1 MSEPITDYSS
11 EQRKY
16 VPEQY
21 KRSTKLLGVI
31 DAALGFSDELEK
43 ALREISD
50 KFNIEDAVGPMLDY
64 YGLYFGI
71 ERRIGET
78 DEQLR
83 IRIRLGSGTED
94 LPTNEAIYNYFKI
107 VFGIVNIGLYPVW
120 PAGNYF
126 ILDRSEPPAPE
137 GLLSMKK
144 EYLASGVDIGQGTY
158 ICGEPTG
165 DGNVDFGFIIS
176 EDNGMPIICD
186 YMRYALEFMLSYSES
201 YNISIDGDLIDN
213 DGNVFIDDAGNALQL
228 SEQGTAISSGDLITS
243 DGDNI
248 VIMDYILI

>member
-50 KFNIEDAVGPMLDY
+50 NFNIDDAVGPMLDY

-83 IRIRLGSGTED
+83 MRIRIGSGTED
-94 LPTNEAIYNYFKI
+94 LPTPEAIYNYFKI
-107 VFGIVNIGLYPVW
+107 ALGISDMILCPVW
-120 PAGNYF
+120 PAGLYF
-126 ILDRSEPPAPE
+126 VLGQGMPEPDIDEVTTIAA
-137 GLLSMKK
+137 
-144 EYLASGVDIGQGTY
+144 ASGVDFGQGTFL
-158 ICGEPTG
+158 CCEEGEAYG
-165 DGNVDFGFIIS
+165 LIVL
-176 EDNGMPIICD
+176 EDNGQPLVIDQRWPDTEYAMVDDEGYLIVDDEENIAVGID
-186 YMRYALEFMLSYSES
+186 YLTTF
-201 YNISIDGDLIDN
+201 DG
-213 DGNVFIDDAGNALQL
+213 
-228 SEQGTAISSGDLITS
+228 
-243 DGDNI
+243 
-248 VIMDYILI
+248 ILLN

>member
-50 KFNIEDAVGPMLDY
+50 NFNIEDAVGPMLDY

-71 ERRIGET
+71 VRKIGET

-83 IRIRLGSGTED
+83 MRIRIGSGTED
-94 LPTNEAIYNYFKI
+94 LPTPEAIYNYFKI
-107 VFGIVNIGLYPVW
+107 ALGISDMILCPVW
-120 PAGNYF
+120 PAGLYF
-126 ILDRSEPPAPE
+126 VLGQGMPEPDVDEVTTIAA
-137 GLLSMKK
+137 
-144 EYLASGVDIGQGTY
+144 ASGVDIGQGTFL
-158 ICGEPTG
+158 CCEEGEPWG
-165 DGNVDFGFIIS
+165 LIVL
-176 EDNGMPIICD
+176 EDNSQPIVIDQCWQD
-186 YMRYALEFMLSYSES
+186 TIYAMVDDEGY
-201 YNISIDGDLIDN
+201 LI
-213 DGNVFIDDAGNALQL
+213 VDDA
-228 SEQGTAISSGDLITS
+228 
-243 DGDNI
+243 DNVVVGI
-248 VIMDYILI
+248 DYLTTNESFETN

>member
-1 MSEPITDYSS
+1 MSESITNYSL
-11 EQRKY
+11 EQKKY

-31 DAALGFSDELEK
+31 DATLGFSDEIET

-50 KFNIEDAVGPMLDY
+50 NFNIDDAVGPMLDY

-107 VFGIVNIGLYPVW
+107 ALGITDMILCPVW
-120 PAGNYF
+120 PAGLYF
-126 ILDRSEPPAPE
+126 ILGAGFTRPIEDVTSIVA
-137 GLLSMKK
+137 
-144 EYLASGVDIGQGTY
+144 ASGVDFGQGTF
-158 ICGEPTG
+158 ICCEDGEPWG
-165 DGNVDFGFIIS
+165 LIVL
-176 EDNGMPIICD
+176 EDNGQPIVID
-186 YMRYALEFMLSYSES
+186 QRWPDTEYAMVDDEGY
-201 YNISIDGDLIDN
+201 LI
-213 DGNVFIDDAGNALQL
+213 VDDA
-228 SEQGTAISSGDLITS
+228 
-243 DGDNI
+243 DNVVVGI
-248 VIMDYILI
+248 DYLTTNESFETN

>member
-50 KFNIEDAVGPMLDY
+50 NFNIEDAVGPMLDY

-107 VFGIVNIGLYPVW
+107 ALGISDMILCPVW
-120 PAGNYF
+120 PAGLYF
-126 ILDRSEPPAPE
+126 VLGQGMPEPDIDEVRTIAA
-137 GLLSMKK
+137 
-144 EYLASGVDIGQGTY
+144 ASGVDFGQGTFLS
-158 ICGEPTG
+158 CEDGELWG
-165 DGNVDFGFIIS
+165 LIVL
-176 EDNGMPIICD
+176 EDNGQPLVIDQRWQDTEYAMVDDEGYLIVDDEDNVVVGID
-186 YMRYALEFMLSYSES
+186 YLKTNES
-201 YNISIDGDLIDN
+201 FETN
-213 DGNVFIDDAGNALQL
+213 
-228 SEQGTAISSGDLITS
+228 
-243 DGDNI
+243 
-248 VIMDYILI
+248 

>member
-50 KFNIEDAVGPMLDY
+50 NFNIEDAVGPMRDY

-71 ERRIGET
+71 VRKIGET

-83 IRIRLGSGTED
+83 MRIRIGSGTDD
-94 LPTNEAIYNYFKI
+94 LPTPEAIYNYFKI
-107 VFGIVNIGLYPVW
+107 ALGITDMILCPVW
-120 PAGNYF
+120 PAGLYF
-126 ILDRSEPPAPE
+126 ILGHGMPEPDIDEVRTISA
-137 GLLSMKK
+137 
-144 EYLASGVDIGQGTY
+144 ASGVDLGQGTFLS
-158 ICGEPTG
+158 CEDGELWG
-165 DGNVDFGFIIS
+165 LIVL
-176 EDNGMPIICD
+176 EDNGQPLVVD
-186 YMRYALEFMLSYSES
+186 HHRFAF
-201 YNISIDGDLIDN
+201 NI
-213 DGNVFIDDAGNALQL
+213 
-228 SEQGTAISSGDLITS
+228 ITS
-243 DGDNI
+243 DGDYVVNENGDRFI
-248 VIMDYILI
+248 AVNL

>member
-50 KFNIEDAVGPMLDY
+50 NFNIEDAVGPMLDY

-83 IRIRLGSGTED
+83 MRIRIGSGTED

-107 VFGIVNIGLYPVW
+107 ALGISDMILCPVW
-120 PAGNYF
+120 PAGLYF
-126 ILDRSEPPAPE
+126 ILGPGMTNPDIEEVTIIAA
-137 GLLSMKK
+137 
-144 EYLASGVDIGQGTY
+144 ASGVDLGQGTFLS
-158 ICGEPTG
+158 CEDGEPWG
-165 DGNVDFGFIIS
+165 LIVL
-176 EDNGMPIICD
+176 EDNGQPIV
-186 YMRYALEFMLSYSES
+186 
-201 YNISIDGDLIDN
+201 IDQRWPDTEYELVDD
-213 DGNVFIDDAGNALQL
+213 DGNYLVDSEGNHLVALDFL
-228 SEQGTAISSGDLITS
+228 TTT
-243 DGDNI
+243 
-248 VIMDYILI
+248 

>member
-50 KFNIEDAVGPMLDY
+50 NFNIEDAVGPMLDY

-83 IRIRLGSGTED
+83 TRIRIGRGTED
-94 LPTNEAIYNYFKI
+94 LPTPEAIYNYFKI
-107 VFGIVNIGLYPVW
+107 ALGISDMILCPVW
-120 PAGNYF
+120 PAGIYF
-126 ILDRSEPPAPE
+126 VLGQGMPEPDVDEVRTIAA
-137 GLLSMKK
+137 
-144 EYLASGVDIGQGTY
+144 ASGVDFGQGTFLTCEDCEKY
-158 ICGEPTG
+158 GLI
-165 DGNVDFGFIIS
+165 VL
-176 EDNGMPIICD
+176 EDNGQPI
-186 YMRYALEFMLSYSES
+186 
-201 YNISIDGDLIDN
+201 LIDQRWPDTEYELVDD
-213 DGNVFIDDAGNALQL
+213 DGNYLVDSEGNHLVALDFL
-228 SEQGTAISSGDLITS
+228 TTT
-243 DGDNI
+243 
-248 VIMDYILI
+248 

>member
-1 MSEPITDYSS
+1 MSEPITSYSL
-11 EQRKY
+11 EQKKY

-31 DAALGFSDELEK
+31 DASLESSDEIET

-50 KFNIEDAVGPMLDY
+50 NFNIDDAVGPMLDY
-64 YGLYFGI
+64 YGHYFGI

-83 IRIRLGSGTED
+83 KRIRLGSGTED

-144 EYLASGVDIGQGTY
+144 EYSASGVDIGQGTY
-158 ICGEPTG
+158 ICGEPPE
-165 DGNVDFGFIIS
+165 DGNVDFGFIVS

-186 YMRYALEFMLSYSES
+186 YMIYNLEF
-201 YNISIDGDLIDN
+201 DLVDDEDN
-213 DGNVFIDDAGNALQL
+213 NFV
-228 SEQGTAISSGDLITS
+228 TS
-243 DGDNI
+243 DGDNLI
-248 VIMDYILI
+248 ALDYILI

>member
-50 KFNIEDAVGPMLDY
+50 NFNIEDAVGPMLDY

-71 ERRIGET
+71 IRKIGET

-83 IRIRLGSGTED
+83 MRIRIGSGTED
-94 LPTNEAIYNYFKI
+94 LPTPEAIYNYFKI
-107 VFGIVNIGLYPVW
+107 ALGIPDMILCPVW
-120 PAGNYF
+120 PAGLYF
-126 ILDRSEPPAPE
+126 ILGAGFTRPIEDVANIAA
-137 GLLSMKK
+137 
-144 EYLASGVDIGQGTY
+144 ASGVDFGQGTFL
-158 ICGEPTG
+158 CLEDGEEYG
-165 DGNVDFGFIIS
+165 LLVL
-176 EDNGMPIICD
+176 EDNGQP
-186 YMRYALEFMLSYSES
+186 
-201 YNISIDGDLIDN
+201 LIVDQRWP
-213 DGNVFIDDAGNALQL
+213 DTLYELVDDEGNFIVDENGNHIAVLDFL
-228 SEQGTAISSGDLITS
+228 TTT
-243 DGDNI
+243 
-248 VIMDYILI
+248 

>member
-50 KFNIEDAVGPMLDY
+50 NFNIEDAVGPMLDY
-64 YGLYFGI
+64 LGLYFGI

-83 IRIRLGSGTED
+83 MRIRIGSGTED
-94 LPTNEAIYNYFKI
+94 LPTNEAIYNYFK
-107 VFGIVNIGLYPVW
+107 VALGISDMVLCPVW
-120 PAGNYF
+120 PAGLYF
-126 ILDRSEPPAPE
+126 VLGHGMPEPDIDEVRTISA
-137 GLLSMKK
+137 
-144 EYLASGVDIGQGTY
+144 ASGVDFGQGTFLS
-158 ICGEPTG
+158 CEDGELWG
-165 DGNVDFGFIIS
+165 LIVL
-176 EDNGMPIICD
+176 EDNGQPLVVDQRYVDTEYVMVDSAGYAIVDDEDNVVVGID
-186 YMRYALEFMLSYSES
+186 YLTTNES
-201 YNISIDGDLIDN
+201 FETN
-213 DGNVFIDDAGNALQL
+213 
-228 SEQGTAISSGDLITS
+228 
-243 DGDNI
+243 
-248 VIMDYILI
+248 